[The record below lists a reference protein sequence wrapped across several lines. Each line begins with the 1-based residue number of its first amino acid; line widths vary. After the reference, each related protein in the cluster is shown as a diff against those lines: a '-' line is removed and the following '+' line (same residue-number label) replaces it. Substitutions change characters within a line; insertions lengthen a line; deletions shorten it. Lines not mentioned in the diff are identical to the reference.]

1 MSPSGSVTTPLISL
15 PSSEL
20 RDALGR
26 GEARLHVSGLRPPA
40 KAAVARETAGAGPV
54 LVITASLDAADALA
68 GDVRFVAALTGDR
81 ASVQVVPDWN
91 PSLPA
96 PIDLEARR
104 VAALAALL
112 DRSAAVTVAPIDA
125 LKAPLIS
132 PSAFRAHTRTI
143 ERGQTVSREELSRF
157 LTAAGY
163 EMTSTVTLPGEAAV
177 RGGIIDCFSPLEE
190 SPVRIELDGDE
201 VASLRL
207 VDPLTQRS
215 QRYVERAAIGP
226 APGFVHADAD
236 FTLASYLALDT
247 VLVLDE
253 PELLS
258 EAPLDGC
265 LATPE
270 GELHLG
276 RVVTL
281 HSLAMAAPAGWSA
294 LAVEHDAPERFG
306 SGAAR
311 PSIAEAFQRLE
322 VWRRELL
329 VLVVCRSAEQ
339 VGRFKTLAADHGV
352 PISEFSRNGLPEA
365 PMSGPVFV
373 TAGELSAGVVDPGS
387 RLLLITEEELL
398 GKERLA
404 RPTRRARLT
413 PFLSSIDE
421 LRPGDLA
428 VHSEYGI
435 GRYEGLSR
443 MTMAGSESEFLV
455 LRYLGG
461 DKVYVPID
469 RLDLVQKYGGV
480 ESKTPRMEALG
491 GTGWVKTK
499 QRVQRAIQRM
509 AADLLALYAERE
521 VARGHALSPDGIEAR
536 DFAAGFEYEETPDQA
551 RAIADV
557 TLDLEKPRPMDRLV
571 CGDVGYG
578 KTEVA
583 LRAAFKAVMDHK
595 QVAVLVPTTLLAE
608 QHGRTFAARF
618 APFPARVEV
627 LSRFRPVAEQREV
640 LAALADGRV
649 DVLIGTHRLL
659 QKDVVFHDLGLV
671 VVDEEQRFGVRHKER
686 FKELR
691 KNVHVLTL
699 TATPIPRTLQ
709 MAFGSIRD
717 LSLIETAPADRLAI
731 RTTLAPWDPDLIKHA
746 IRRELARHGQMFV
759 VHNRVA
765 DIERVAEELGRLV
778 PEARLVVG
786 HGQLS
791 ERQLERMM
799 AKFLAKEADILLS
812 TTIIE
817 SGLDIPSA
825 NTILI
830 NRADRFGLA
839 ELYQLRGRVG
849 RSGLQ
854 AYAILLVPPE
864 RTLSEDAHRRL
875 EALQEFTELGSGFKI
890 AARDLEIRGAGNL
903 LGAEQSGHIA
913 AVGFDLYLK
922 MIQEAVEAL
931 RGAEQPP
938 EIDPAL
944 TLPVSAFIPEDY
956 VADAYH
962 RLALYKRVASA
973 ETADALAALRTE
985 MEDRFGSLPDPV
997 MRLFEAM
1004 EIKRL
1009 ARALGLAK
1017 VEADEHRIVVAATP
1031 RAPLP
1036 KEAVDALLR
1045 AYPRTVRFLSDY
1057 AFMITHQGGAWQTVF
1072 SRLVELLTRLG
1083 ATAAHDTGAR
1093 A

>member
-1 MSPSGSVTTPLISL
+1 LISV
-15 PSSEL
+15 PSVEL
-20 RDALGR
+20 RDALHG
-26 GEARLHVSGLRPPA
+26 GEARVHVSGLRPPA
-40 KAAVARETAGAGPV
+40 KAAVVREAAGAGPV
-54 LVITASLDAADALA
+54 LVVTASLDTADALA
-68 GDVRFVAALTGDR
+68 GDVRFVAALTGEH
-81 ASVQVVPDWN
+81 AAVQVIPDWN
-91 PSLPA
+91 PSLPP

-112 DRSAAVTVAPIDA
+112 DGSASITVAPTDA
-125 LKAPLIS
+125 LRAPLIS
-132 PSAFRAHTRTI
+132 PAVFRAHTRTI
-143 ERGQTVSREELSRF
+143 ERGQSVSREDFSRF
-157 LTAAGY
+157 LVAAGY
-163 EMTSTVTLPGEAAV
+163 EMASTVTLPGEAAI
-177 RGGIIDCFSPLEE
+177 RGGIIDCYSPLEE
-190 SPVRIELDGDE
+190 APVRIELDGDE
-201 VASLRL
+201 VSSLRL
-207 VDPLTQRS
+207 IDPLTQRS
-215 QRYVERAAIGP
+215 QRYVERVTVGP
-226 APGFVHADAD
+226 APGFVHAGAD
-236 FTLASYLALDT
+236 STLGSYLKLDT

-253 PELLS
+253 PELLV
-258 EAPLDGC
+258 EAPLDGL
-265 LATPE
+265 LAAPE
-270 GELHLG
+270 GEELHLG

-281 HSLAMAAPAGWSA
+281 HSLAISAPTGWHG
-294 LAVEHDAPERFG
+294 LPVEHGAPERFG

-311 PSIAEAFQRLE
+311 PSIAEAFQR
-322 VWRRELL
+322 VDAWRREFL
-329 VLVVCRSAEQ
+329 VLVVCRTAEQ
-339 VGRFKTLAADHGV
+339 VGRFKALAADHGV
-352 PISEFSRNGLPEA
+352 PAGEFPSDGMSEA
-365 PMSGPVFV
+365 PISGPVFV
-373 TAGELSAGVVDPGS
+373 TAGELSGGLVDLGS
-387 RLLLITEEELL
+387 HLLLITEEELL

-428 VHSEYGI
+428 VHAEYGI

-443 MTMAGSESEFLV
+443 MTMGGTESEFLV

-461 DKVYVPID
+461 DKVYVPVD

-480 ESKTPRMEALG
+480 EGKTPRLEALG

-499 QRVQRAIQRM
+499 QRVRRAIQRM
-509 AADLLALYAERE
+509 AADLLSLYAERE
-521 VARGHALSPDGIEAR
+521 VAKGHAFSPDGMEAR
-536 DFAAGFEYEETPDQA
+536 EFAAGFEYEETPDQA
-551 RAIADV
+551 RAIAEV
-557 TLDLEKPRPMDRLV
+557 TMDMERPRPMDRLV

-608 QHGRTFAARF
+608 QHGRTFAARC
-618 APFPARVEV
+618 APFPVRVEV
-627 LSRFRPVAEQREV
+627 LSRFRPLTEQREV
-640 LAALADGRV
+640 LAGLADGRV
-649 DVLIGTHRLL
+649 DIVIGTHRLL

-731 RTTLAPWDPDLIKHA
+731 RTTLARWDPEIIRDA
-746 IRRELARHGQMFV
+746 VRRELARGGQVFV
-759 VHNRVA
+759 VHNRIA

-778 PEARLVVG
+778 PEARIVVG

-799 AKFLAKEADILLS
+799 SKFLAKEADILLS

-830 NRADRFGLA
+830 NRADRLGLA

-849 RSGLQ
+849 RAGRQ

-864 RTLSEDAHRRL
+864 TALSEEAHRRL

-913 AVGFDLYLK
+913 EVGFDLYLK
-922 MIQEAVEAL
+922 MIQEAVDAL
-931 RGAEQPP
+931 RGADHEP
-938 EIDPAL
+938 EIDPVL
-944 TLPVSAFIPEDY
+944 TLPVSAFVPEEY
-956 VADAYH
+956 VPDAYD
-962 RLALYKRVASA
+962 RLAIYKRVGSA
-973 ETADALAALRTE
+973 ETSERLSALQTELR
-985 MEDRFGSLPDPV
+985 DRFGPLPETV

-1009 ARALGLAK
+1009 ARNLRIAK
-1017 VEADEHRIVVAATP
+1017 VEVDDRRIVVAATP

-1045 AYPRTVRFLSDY
+1045 AYPRAVRFLSDY
-1057 AFMITHQGGAWQTVF
+1057 AFMITHQGGGWNVVF
-1072 SRLVELLTRLG
+1072 DRLVELLNRLG
-1083 ATAAHDTGAR
+1083 ASSALGTTAR
-1093 A
+1093 V

>member
-1 MSPSGSVTTPLISL
+1 LISV
-15 PSSEL
+15 PSIEL
-20 RDALGR
+20 RDALRVGK
-26 GEARLHVSGLRPPA
+26 ARVHVSGLRPPA
-40 KAAVARETAGAGPV
+40 KAAVVREAAASGPV
-54 LVITASLDAADALA
+54 LVVTASLDAADALA
-68 GDVRFVAALTGDR
+68 GDIRFVAALAGEG
-81 ASVQVVPDWN
+81 ASVQVIPDWN
-91 PSLPA
+91 PSLPP

-112 DRSAAVTVAPIDA
+112 DGSAAVTVAPIDA
-125 LKAPLIS
+125 LRAPLIS
-132 PSAFRAHTRTI
+132 PAAFRAHTRTI
-143 ERGQTVSREELSRF
+143 AVGQTVSREELSRF
-157 LTAAGY
+157 LVAAGY
-163 EMTSTVTLPGEAAV
+163 DVVSTVTLPGEAAI
-177 RGGIIDCFSPLEE
+177 RGGIVDCFSPLAET
-190 SPVRIELDGDE
+190 PVRIELDGDE

-215 QRYVERAAIGP
+215 QRHVQRVVVAP
-226 APGFVHADAD
+226 APAFVHADAD
-236 FTLASYLALDT
+236 STLPSYLKLDT

-253 PELLS
+253 PELLTDP
-258 EAPLDGC
+258 PLDGF

-270 GELHLG
+270 GEVHLG

-281 HSLAMAAPAGWSA
+281 HSLAISAPTGCQA
-294 LAVEHDAPERFG
+294 LSVEHGAPERFG

-311 PSIAEAFQRLE
+311 PSIAEALQRADT
-322 VWRRELL
+322 WRREFL

-339 VGRFKTLAADHGV
+339 VGRFKALAADHGV
-352 PISEFSRNGLPEA
+352 PASEFPSDGVPEA
-365 PMSGPVFV
+365 PISGPVFV
-373 TAGELSAGVVDPGS
+373 MAGELSGGLVDPGS
-387 RLLLITEEELL
+387 HLLLITEEELL

-404 RPTRRARLT
+404 RPTRRARLA

-443 MTMAGSESEFLV
+443 MTMGGAESEFLV

-469 RLDLVQKYGGV
+469 RLDLVQKYGGM
-480 ESKTPRMEALG
+480 EGKTPRLEALG

-509 AADLLALYAERE
+509 AADLLSLYAERE
-521 VARGHALSPDGIEAR
+521 VAKGHAFSPDGLEAR

-551 RAIADV
+551 RAIAEV
-557 TLDLEKPRPMDRLV
+557 TLDMEKPRPMDRLV

-583 LRAAFKAVMDHK
+583 LRAAFKAVMDQK

-608 QHGRTFAARF
+608 QHGRTFAARC
-618 APFPARVEV
+618 APFPMRVEV
-627 LSRFRPVAEQREV
+627 LSRFRPLTEQREV
-640 LAALADGRV
+640 LAGLADGRV
-649 DVLIGTHRLL
+649 DIVIGTHRIL

-731 RTTLAPWDPDLIKHA
+731 RTTLARWSPEIIRDA
-746 IRRELARHGQMFV
+746 IRRELARSGQVFV

-778 PEARLVVG
+778 PEARIVVG

-799 AKFLAKEADILLS
+799 AKFLSKEADILLS

-830 NRADRFGLA
+830 SRADRLGLA

-849 RSGLQ
+849 RSGRQ

-864 RTLSEDAHRRL
+864 SALSEEAHRRL

-922 MIQEAVEAL
+922 MIQEAVDAL
-931 RGAEQPP
+931 RGADHEP
-938 EIDPAL
+938 EIDPVL
-944 TLPVSAFIPEDY
+944 TLPVSAFIPEEY
-956 VADAYH
+956 VPDAYD
-962 RLALYKRVASA
+962 RLALYKRVGSA
-973 ETADALAALRTE
+973 ETADRLAALQTE
-985 MEDRFGSLPDPV
+985 LQDRFGPLPEAV
-997 MRLFEAM
+997 IRLFEAM

-1009 ARALGLAK
+1009 ARNLRIAK
-1017 VEADEHRIVVAATP
+1017 VEADDRRIVVAATP

-1057 AFMITHQGGAWQTVF
+1057 AFMITHQGGGWSLVF
-1072 SRLVELLTRLG
+1072 ERLIELLNHLG
-1083 ATAAHDTGAR
+1083 ASSAVETTTR
-1093 A
+1093 T

>member
-1 MSPSGSVTTPLISL
+1 
-15 PSSEL
+15 
-20 RDALGR
+20 
-26 GEARLHVSGLRPPA
+26 
-40 KAAVARETAGAGPV
+40 
-54 LVITASLDAADALA
+54 
-68 GDVRFVAALTGDR
+68 
-81 ASVQVVPDWN
+81 
-91 PSLPA
+91 
-96 PIDLEARR
+96 
-104 VAALAALL
+104 
-112 DRSAAVTVAPIDA
+112 
-125 LKAPLIS
+125 
-132 PSAFRAHTRTI
+132 
-143 ERGQTVSREELSRF
+143 
-157 LTAAGY
+157 
-163 EMTSTVTLPGEAAV
+163 
-177 RGGIIDCFSPLEE
+177 
-190 SPVRIELDGDE
+190 
-201 VASLRL
+201 
-207 VDPLTQRS
+207 
-215 QRYVERAAIGP
+215 
-226 APGFVHADAD
+226 
-236 FTLASYLALDT
+236 
-247 VLVLDE
+247 
-253 PELLS
+253 
-258 EAPLDGC
+258 
-265 LATPE
+265 
-270 GELHLG
+270 
-276 RVVTL
+276 
-281 HSLAMAAPAGWSA
+281 MAAPTGWRL
-294 LAVEHDAPERFG
+294 LAVEHGAPERFG
-306 SGAAR
+306 VGVAR
-311 PSIAEAFQRLE
+311 PSIAEAFRRVE
-322 VWRRELL
+322 TWRREW
-329 VLVVCRSAEQ
+329 LVVIVCRHAEQ
-339 VGRFKTLAADHGV
+339 VARFKALAADHGV
-352 PISEFSRNGLPEA
+352 PASEFPGAGLSDA
-365 PMSGPVFV
+365 PSLGPVFV
-373 TAGELSAGVVDPGS
+373 VAGELSGGLLDPGS

-398 GKERLA
+398 GKERVT
-404 RPTRRARLT
+404 RPTRRARLA

-435 GRYEGLSR
+435 GRYEGLTR
-443 MTMAGSESEFLV
+443 MRMGGTESEFLV

-461 DKVYVPID
+461 DKVYVPVD
-469 RLDLVQKYGGV
+469 RLDLVQKYGAV
-480 ESKTPRMEALG
+480 EGKTPRLEALG

-521 VARGHALSPDGIEAR
+521 VAQGRALSPDGIEAR
-536 DFAAGFEYEETPDQA
+536 DFAAGFDYEETPDQA
-551 RAIADV
+551 RAIAEV

-583 LRAAFKAVMDHK
+583 LRAAFKAVMDHT

-618 APFPARVEV
+618 APFPVRVEV
-627 LSRFRPVAEQREV
+627 LSRFRPPAEQREV

-649 DVLIGTHRLL
+649 DVVIGTHRLL

-671 VVDEEQRFGVRHKER
+671 IVDEEQRFGVRHKER

-731 RTTLAPWDPDLIKHA
+731 RTTLSPWSPELIQEA
-746 IRRELARHGQMFV
+746 IRRELARHGQVFV

-765 DIERVAEELGRLV
+765 DIERVAEELGKLV
-778 PEARLVVG
+778 PEARMVVG

-849 RSGLQ
+849 RSGRQ

-864 RTLSEDAHRRL
+864 TALTEDAHRRL

-922 MIQEAVEAL
+922 MIRDAVDAL
-931 RGAEQPP
+931 RGTDHEA

-944 TLPVSAFIPEDY
+944 TLPVSAFIPDDY

-973 ETADALAALRTE
+973 ETSQALAALRGE
-985 MEDRFGSLPDPV
+985 LEDRFGPMPEPV
-997 MRLFEAM
+997 ARLFEAM

-1009 ARALGLAK
+1009 ARNLRIAK

-1045 AYPRTVRFLSDY
+1045 AYPRAVRFLSDY
-1057 AFMITHQGGAWQTVF
+1057 AFMITHGGGGWPPLYA
-1072 SRLVELLTRLG
+1072 RLVDLLTRLG
-1083 ATAAHDTGAR
+1083 ASSGSGVAAHA
-1093 A
+1093 

>member
-1 MSPSGSVTTPLISL
+1 MTAPLISV
-15 PSSEL
+15 PSIEL
-20 RDALGR
+20 RDALRR

-40 KAAVARETAGAGPV
+40 KAAVVREAAGVGPV

-68 GDVRFVAALTGDR
+68 GDVRFVAALTGEH
-81 ASVQVVPDWN
+81 AAVQVIPDWN
-91 PSLPA
+91 PSLPP

-112 DRSAAVTVAPIDA
+112 DGSAAITVAPIDA
-125 LKAPLIS
+125 LRAPLIS
-132 PSAFRAHTRTI
+132 PTVFRAHTRTI
-143 ERGQTVSREELSRF
+143 ERGETVSREELSRF
-157 LTAAGY
+157 LVAAGY
-163 EMTSTVTLPGEAAV
+163 EMASTVTLPGEAAI

-190 SPVRIELDGDE
+190 TPVRIELDGDE
-201 VASLRL
+201 VSSLRL

-215 QRYVERAAIGP
+215 QRHVERVVVGP
-226 APGFVHADAD
+226 APALVHADAD
-236 FTLASYLALDT
+236 STVAAYLTLDT

-253 PELLS
+253 PDLLA

-270 GELHLG
+270 GELHVG

-281 HSLAMAAPAGWSA
+281 HSLAIAAPVGWQT
-294 LAVEHDAPERFG
+294 LAVEHSAPERFG
-306 SGAAR
+306 SGMAR
-311 PSIAEAFQRLE
+311 PAIAETFKR
-322 VWRRELL
+322 VDTWRREFL
-329 VLVVCRSAEQ
+329 VLVVCRSTEQ
-339 VGRFKTLAADHGV
+339 VSRFKALAADHGV
-352 PISEFSRNGLPEA
+352 PATEFPSNGLPEA
-365 PMSGPVFV
+365 PISGPVFV
-373 TAGELSAGVVDPGS
+373 TAGELSGGLVDPGS

-428 VHSEYGI
+428 VHAEYGI

-443 MTMAGSESEFLV
+443 MTMGGTESEFLV

-480 ESKTPRMEALG
+480 EGKTPRMEALG

-521 VARGHALSPDGIEAR
+521 LAKGHAFSPDGLEAR
-536 DFAAGFEYEETPDQA
+536 DFAAGFDYEETPDQA
-551 RAIADV
+551 RAITEV
-557 TLDLEKPRPMDRLV
+557 TLDMEKPRPMDRLV

-618 APFPARVEV
+618 APFPVRVEV
-627 LSRFRPVAEQREV
+627 LSRFRPLAEQREV

-671 VVDEEQRFGVRHKER
+671 IVDEEQRFGVRHKER
-686 FKELR
+686 LKELR

-731 RTTLAPWDPDLIKHA
+731 RTTLSPWNPELIQEA
-746 IRRELARHGQMFV
+746 IRRELARHGQVFV

-778 PEARLVVG
+778 PEARIVVG

-791 ERQLERMM
+791 ERQLERVM
-799 AKFLAKEADILLS
+799 AKFLSNEADILLS

-849 RSGLQ
+849 RAGRQ

-864 RTLSEDAHRRL
+864 TALSEEAHRRL

-922 MIQEAVEAL
+922 MIRDAVDAL
-931 RGAEQPP
+931 RGTVHEA

-956 VADAYH
+956 VADGYH

-973 ETADALAALRTE
+973 ETKEALAALRAE
-985 MEDRFGSLPDPV
+985 MEDRFGPPPEPV
-997 MRLFEAM
+997 VRLFEAM

-1009 ARALGLAK
+1009 ARTLRIAK
-1017 VEADEHRIVVAATP
+1017 VEADDHRIVVAATP

-1057 AFMITHQGGAWQTVF
+1057 AFMVTHGGGGWTPLF
-1072 SRLVELLTRLG
+1072 GRLVDLLNRLG
-1083 ATAAHDTGAR
+1083 ASEVPKLTAHA
-1093 A
+1093 

>member
-1 MSPSGSVTTPLISL
+1 V
-15 PSSEL
+15 
-20 RDALGR
+20 
-26 GEARLHVSGLRPPA
+26 
-40 KAAVARETAGAGPV
+40 
-54 LVITASLDAADALA
+54 
-68 GDVRFVAALTGDR
+68 
-81 ASVQVVPDWN
+81 
-91 PSLPA
+91 
-96 PIDLEARR
+96 
-104 VAALAALL
+104 
-112 DRSAAVTVAPIDA
+112 
-125 LKAPLIS
+125 
-132 PSAFRAHTRTI
+132 
-143 ERGQTVSREELSRF
+143 
-157 LTAAGY
+157 
-163 EMTSTVTLPGEAAV
+163 
-177 RGGIIDCFSPLEE
+177 
-190 SPVRIELDGDE
+190 
-201 VASLRL
+201 
-207 VDPLTQRS
+207 
-215 QRYVERAAIGP
+215 
-226 APGFVHADAD
+226 
-236 FTLASYLALDT
+236 
-247 VLVLDE
+247 
-253 PELLS
+253 
-258 EAPLDGC
+258 
-265 LATPE
+265 
-270 GELHLG
+270 HLG

-281 HSLAMAAPAGWSA
+281 HSLAIAAPSDWQA
-294 LAVEHDAPERFG
+294 LSVEHGAPERFG
-306 SGAAR
+306 SGTAR
-311 PSIAEAFQRLE
+311 PSIAEAFERLDT
-322 VWRRELL
+322 WRREFA
-329 VLVVCRSAEQ
+329 VVVVCRSAEQ
-339 VGRFKTLAADHGV
+339 VGRFKALAVDHGV
-352 PISEFSRNGLPEA
+352 PASEFPPHGLTEA
-365 PMSGPVFV
+365 PVSGPIVV
-373 TAGELSAGVVDPGS
+373 AAGDLSGGMVDSGS
-387 RLLLITEEELL
+387 HLLLITEDELL

-443 MTMAGSESEFLV
+443 MTMGGTESEFLV

-469 RLDLVQKYGGV
+469 RLDLVQKYGGG
-480 ESKTPRMEALG
+480 EGKTPRMEALG

-521 VARGHALSPDGIEAR
+521 VAKGYALSPDGLEAR

-551 RAIADV
+551 RTIAEV
-557 TLDLEKPRPMDRLV
+557 TMDLEKPRPMDRLV

-627 LSRFRPVAEQREV
+627 LSRFRPLAEQREV

-671 VVDEEQRFGVRHKER
+671 IVDEEQRFGVRHKER

-731 RTTLAPWDPDLIKHA
+731 RTTLSPWNPELIQEA
-746 IRRELARHGQMFV
+746 IRRELARNGQVFV

-765 DIERVAEELGRLV
+765 DIERVAEELARLV
-778 PEARLVVG
+778 PEARMVVG

-799 AKFLAKEADILLS
+799 AKFLAKDADILLS

-849 RSGLQ
+849 RSGRQ

-864 RTLSEDAHRRL
+864 TALTEEAHRRL

-922 MIQEAVEAL
+922 MIRDAVDAL
-931 RGAEQPP
+931 RGAEHEA

-973 ETADALAALRTE
+973 ETKQALEALRAE
-985 MEDRFGSLPDPV
+985 MEDRFGPIPDPV
-997 MRLFEAM
+997 LRLFEAM

-1009 ARALGLAK
+1009 ARNLRIAK
-1017 VEADEHRIVVAATP
+1017 VEADDHRIVVAATP

-1045 AYPRTVRFLSDY
+1045 AYPRAIRFLSDY
-1057 AFMITHQGGAWQTVF
+1057 AFMITHSGGGWTPLYT
-1072 SRLVELLTRLG
+1072 RLVDLLNRLG
-1083 ATAAHDTGAR
+1083 ASDASRLTVHA
-1093 A
+1093 